1 MPLTQLAPP
10 YPIFTD
16 KNGDPLDAGY
26 LYFGVVN
33 LNPETNPIQ
42 VYYDSAFTQPA
53 AQPLRTSNGYVMRN
67 GSPALIYAD
76 SQFSVTVR
84 DKNNALVI
92 YSPVGYGVDPASVS
106 GIVTT
111 ADHTGDG
118 STLIFGMGASP
129 NTVNATSVYI
139 DGVYQEKNTYT
150 VSSTNLT
157 FSEAPPLNAS
167 IEIVVQESGVI
178 GGTSAEL
185 VTYNQSGTGAVTRTV
200 KAKLQEFV
208 SVKDFGAVGD
218 GVTDD
223 TAAIQAAIDAADRI
237 YIPEGTYAITNQ
249 AAAGLTV
256 SVANKNIVGAG
267 MDVATLVYT
276 SDTAD
281 RPAILVTADNV
292 HISHIGIDGTA
303 NATKASEPVP
313 NCIGIRFQEVSECS
327 ARECRVEGGHYGI
340 AFISDTGAYGDN
352 QYNVASGNVL
362 RNLFSTGVYMLRAE
376 YALVEGNDAADCGN
390 DGFKT
395 AGGTRRVRIL
405 GNTSRNNGRDGFDF
419 FDGFIESVLDG
430 NVAEG
435 NALQGYEVKGT
446 FGGTY
451 SAGDYVI
458 RDSVFSNNIATANG
472 TGGSYSGFSF
482 QSIRNCSIVGNVSVS
497 NTASGFYFNTIQG
510 CTVSGCT
517 ATKNIQHGF
526 NFDVSVSRLQVSGC
540 YAADNSWVDG
550 TTQNGTYHGFNIG
563 SGSAVQFG
571 DCSSINS
578 PTTGIRGGQGYG
590 WNWAAVTAGSRLV
603 NGYAQ
608 NNVTGG
614 FGGPAG
620 FVAAGSILNVQD
632 QSFFRGIKAESDTF
646 SVFSINADFVSSADG
661 TYDLGSASNRF
672 NTVYATTG
680 TINTSDLNEKQ
691 DIADLTA
698 AEKAAALSIKAGL
711 KKFKFKDA
719 VAAKG
724 ENARLHFGVIAQD
737 VKTAFENAGLNPD
750 DYGVFC
756 YDEWDATP
764 AIFDEYG
771 NEVRPAKEAGGRYGI
786 RYDELF
792 AFLIAAM

>member
-1 MPLTQLAPP
+1 MQGAGNYSINTSTQITFSAGVPLNTRVDFLVMNIAGT
-10 YPIFTD
+10 IASTTT
-16 KNGDPLDAGY
+16 DAG
-26 LYFGVVN
+26 
-33 LNPETNPIQ
+33 
-42 VYYDSAFTQPA
+42 
-53 AQPLRTSNGYVMRN
+53 
-67 GSPALIYAD
+67 
-76 SQFSVTVR
+76 
-84 DKNNALVI
+84 
-92 YSPVGYGVDPASVS
+92 
-106 GIVTT
+106 
-111 ADHTGDG
+111 
-118 STLIFGMGASP
+118 
-129 NTVNATSVYI
+129 
-139 DGVYQEKNTYT
+139 
-150 VSSTNLT
+150 
-157 FSEAPPLNAS
+157 
-167 IEIVVQESGVI
+167 
-178 GGTSAEL
+178 L
-185 VTYNQSGTGAVTRTV
+185 VTYQPAGTANVTNV
-200 KAKLQEFV
+200 ESKLRETV
-208 SVKDFGAVGD
+208 SVKDFGAIGD

-327 ARECRVEGGHYGI
+327 ARECRIEGGHYGI

-362 RNLFSTGVYMLRAE
+362 RNLFSTGVYMRRAE

-395 AGGTRRVRIL
+395 AVGTRRVRIL
-405 GNTSRNNGRDGFDF
+405 GNTSRNNGRDGFDL

-446 FGGTY
+446 FDGTY
-451 SAGDYVI
+451 SAGDYVV
-458 RDSVFSNNIATANG
+458 RDSTFSNNIATANG
-472 TGGSYSGFSF
+472 TAGSYSGFVF
-482 QSIRNCSIVGNVSVS
+482 QSMRNCSIVGNVSVS

-571 DCSSINS
+571 DCSAINS

-603 NGYAQ
+603 NGYAL

-614 FGGPAG
+614 FGG
-620 FVAAGSILNVQD
+620 
-632 QSFFRGIKAESDTF
+632 FFRGIKAESDTF

-661 TYDLGSASNRF
+661 IYDLGSASNRF
-672 NTVYATTG
+672 NTVYATTP

-698 AEKAAALSIKAGL
+698 AEKTAALSIKAGL

-737 VKTAFENAGLNPD
+737 VKAAFENAGLNPD